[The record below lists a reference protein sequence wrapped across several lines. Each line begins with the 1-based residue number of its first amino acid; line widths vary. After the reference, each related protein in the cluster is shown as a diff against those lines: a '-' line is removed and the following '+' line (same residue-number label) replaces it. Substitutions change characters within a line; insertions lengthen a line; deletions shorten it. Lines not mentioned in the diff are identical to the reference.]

1 MEYQQGLDVSR
12 HQGTINWP
20 AVRDAGI
27 KFVFAKATE
36 GVDFVDV
43 NFHQNMAGAIAAGV
57 PIGPYHFGRLNSG
70 ETIPTD
76 AIDEANDFVDAI
88 EPYYDSPGMV
98 LRPVLDYEQL
108 PNDPVSPSVKAYTS
122 KWIRDFSGRVQERL
136 GFAPIIYTCC
146 GLKQSTFLESDIAQH
161 DLWIRKITGGDTFN
175 PGSPPTAGDMGIWSD
190 WTFWQ
195 WSATGNV
202 AGMSPVDRDAFEG
215 TMEQLAQHIPTYRA
229 GDFDRSGKVD
239 AADYVYWRNSMGQTV
254 NMGTAADGNLNG
266 IVDIDDYRV
275 WREHFAATYSSGLGN
290 AVGSGGAVPEAD
302 SRLMIAVGIV
312 GAMAVYRTG
321 RSTRLLVTVP
331 PKTASAKRDARVWPA
346 ATTAGWSRGG
356 SAGERARGSAAPS
369 HPPCGPT
376 MWDSAVWNSPCLQ
389 RCTKTSRCR

>member
-1 MEYQQGLDVSR
+1 MYRATIAVAIFVFAAPAAAVEYQQGLDVSR

-146 GLKQSTFLESDIAQH
+146 GFNTSRSWNQTSLNTTCGSEKSPGA
-161 DLWIRKITGGDTFN
+161 IRLT
-175 PGSPPTAGDMGIWSD
+175 PARRRPR
-190 WTFWQ
+190 
-195 WSATGNV
+195 ATW
-202 AGMSPVDRDAFEG
+202 AF
-215 TMEQLAQHIPTYRA
+215 
-229 GDFDRSGKVD
+229 
-239 AADYVYWRNSMGQTV
+239 
-254 NMGTAADGNLNG
+254 
-266 IVDIDDYRV
+266 
-275 WREHFAATYSSGLGN
+275 
-290 AVGSGGAVPEAD
+290 GA
-302 SRLMIAVGIV
+302 
-312 GAMAVYRTG
+312 TG
-321 RSTRLLVTVP
+321 RSGNGAP
-331 PKTASAKRDARVWPA
+331 PAMSLA
-346 ATTAGWSRGG
+346 
-356 SAGERARGSAAPS
+356 
-369 HPPCGPT
+369 
-376 MWDSAVWNSPCLQ
+376 
-389 RCTKTSRCR
+389 